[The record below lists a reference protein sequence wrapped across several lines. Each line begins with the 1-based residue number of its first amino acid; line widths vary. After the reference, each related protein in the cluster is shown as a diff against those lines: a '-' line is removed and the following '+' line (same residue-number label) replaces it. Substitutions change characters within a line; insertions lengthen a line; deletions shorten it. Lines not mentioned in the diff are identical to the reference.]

1 MKKKILF
8 IVLAII
14 LVIAIVASI
23 LIYLNGNYI
32 QIRYVGSSF
41 GPAVVGW
48 TPKEIILSINRSGN
62 YEYIDNNNSSSIE
75 NYTIE
80 HGNIDKEKLNE
91 LEEMIM
97 NIISSSAPI
106 DIIVPVI
113 SEIYSLKY
121 GSEEYEI
128 PSETFYDIINA
139 VK

>member
-62 YEYIDNNNSSSIE
+62 YEYTDNNNSSSIE

-80 HGNIDKEKLNE
+80 SGNIDKQQLNE

-97 NIISSSAPI
+97 NIISSSTPI
-106 DIIVPVI
+106 DIIVPT

-121 GSEEYEI
+121 ESEEYEI
-128 PSETFYDIINA
+128 PGETFYDIINA

>member
-32 QIRYVGSSF
+32 QIRYVSSSF